1 MTSNYRARRRRTAP
15 PRRSLVFARA
25 STKDDESAFYCSVCS
40 GWFVASEPRVDGDDR
55 AAEAPGG
62 GDARAA
68 PAQKAV
74 PTPRE
79 IYAGLEEHVV
89 GQHNV
94 KMALSV
100 AVHNH
105 YKRLHVAKARE
116 AFVAA
121 ADAAGARGAPAG
133 ARCQRGGG
141 GPGAFSMAA
150 TASSSR
156 RSNSAR

>member
-62 GDARAA
+62 GDARAQ

-89 GQHNV
+89 GQHSV

-100 AVHNH
+100 AVHNQGR
-105 YKRLHVAKARE
+105 KRVRRWPTSKAPISVAFHSFWLTFGRVIISRNGLE
-116 AFVAA
+116 A
-121 ADAAGARGAPAG
+121 
-133 ARCQRGGG
+133 
-141 GPGAFSMAA
+141 
-150 TASSSR
+150 
-156 RSNSAR
+156 

>member
-1 MTSNYRARRRRTAP
+1 MTGNRRARRRRTAP
-15 PRRSLVFARA
+15 RRRSLVFARA

-62 GDARAA
+62 GDARAQ

-89 GQHNV
+89 GQHSV

-100 AVHNH
+100 AVHNRAG
-105 YKRLHVAKARE
+105 KGCEGGQLQRLL
-116 AFVAA
+116 
-121 ADAAGARGAPAG
+121 
-133 ARCQRGGG
+133 
-141 GPGAFSMAA
+141 
-150 TASSSR
+150 SR
-156 RSNSAR
+156 SLSTRFG

>member
-1 MTSNYRARRRRTAP
+1 MCQKHPPRAPPPDRTP

-62 GDARAA
+62 GDARAQ

-79 IYAGLEEHVV
+79 IYAGLDECVV
-89 GQHNV
+89 GPRDGRSGV
-94 KMALSV
+94 KPRPL
-100 AVHNH
+100 
-105 YKRLHVAKARE
+105 
-116 AFVAA
+116 
-121 ADAAGARGAPAG
+121 P
-133 ARCQRGGG
+133 
-141 GPGAFSMAA
+141 FSG
-150 TASSSR
+150 T
-156 RSNSAR
+156 